1 MLPPGGI
8 WTLVR
13 AYATSPTFKW
23 SSAGKPLGSYR
34 FSVWARNAA
43 SPGIN
48 GSKPNTFDSYG
59 AFQYTIK

>member
-23 SSAGKPLGSYR
+23 SSTGKPVGSYR